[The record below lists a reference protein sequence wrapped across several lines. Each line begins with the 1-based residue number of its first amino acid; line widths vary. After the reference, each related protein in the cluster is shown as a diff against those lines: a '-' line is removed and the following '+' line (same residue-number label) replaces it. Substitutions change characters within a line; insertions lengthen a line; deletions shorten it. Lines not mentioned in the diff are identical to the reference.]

1 MHNHSNIGKKANP
14 SKNPKFAPP
23 SQYTPAKQHNQFHKK
38 KPTSTENTSKIDIT
52 TPPPPMGF
60 NPTVPPP
67 SSHSRQEPEFDP
79 DEPLPPGY
87 EPQEPQPG
95 PSNSRVSLE
104 ERLHL
109 HEQFNPTPIRN
120 EIDQQYE
127 YDESDDEEETEKDF
141 VRNRGTE
148 IPPPCSQEYYSSSN
162 QKSKERR
169 KGLRTHEQMAESFL
183 CGLNSHLNKNKS
195 KNDDS
200 DEDDSD

>member
-1 MHNHSNIGKKANP
+1 
-14 SKNPKFAPP
+14 
-23 SQYTPAKQHNQFHKK
+23 
-38 KPTSTENTSKIDIT
+38 
-52 TPPPPMGF
+52 MGF

-109 HEQFNPTPIRN
+109 HEQFNPIPIQN
-120 EIDQQYE
+120 EIHQQYE
-127 YDESDDEEETEKDF
+127 YNESDYDEEEIQDEI

-148 IPPPCSQEYYSSSN
+148 IAPPCSQEYYSSN
-162 QKSKERR
+162 FQKSKERR

-195 KNDDS
+195 KNDES
-200 DEDDSD
+200 EVDDSD

>member
-1 MHNHSNIGKKANP
+1 MHSQSNVAKKP
-14 SKNPKFAPP
+14 TPYKNPEFAPP
-23 SQYTPAKQHNQFHKK
+23 SQYTSVKHSNQSHKK
-38 KPTSTENTSKIDIT
+38 NPTSTEHTSKIDIT
-52 TPPPPMGF
+52 APPPPMGF
-60 NPTVPPP
+60 NPTIPPP
-67 SSHSRQEPEFDP
+67 SSHSRREPEFDP

-120 EIDQQYE
+120 EINEFE

-148 IPPPCSQEYYSSSN
+148 IAPPCSQEYYSSTF

-169 KGLRTHEQMAESFL
+169 QGLRTHKDMAESFL

-200 DEDDSD
+200 EENDSD